1 MRLHEGRDEKKINEA
16 TMSISERF
24 LYEAIRSYGLAEKRD
39 YLRLLQVNLRRQ
51 PVEVASRPALIST
64 PSRPSPRVIGR

>member
-24 LYEAIRSYGLAEKRD
+24 LYEAIRGF
-39 YLRLLQVNLRRQ
+39 LQRF
-51 PVEVASRPALIST
+51 
-64 PSRPSPRVIGR
+64 

>member
-24 LYEAIRSYGLAEKRD
+24 LYEAIRGLGRFFCNRS
-39 YLRLLQVNLRRQ
+39 LSRQ
-51 PVEVASRPALIST
+51 PRISL
-64 PSRPSPRVIGR
+64 P

>member
-24 LYEAIRSYGLAEKRD
+24 LYEAIRGPEISSALWLTIGGCTD
-39 YLRLLQVNLRRQ
+39 YTVTAIER
-51 PVEVASRPALIST
+51 
-64 PSRPSPRVIGR
+64 